1 MILLP
6 LEDLKIISKSAVL
19 RSLLILLR
27 LVMIWLLAHIQRY
40 SEIKNR
46 RETHQLIEIIAYC
59 ILVDATK

>member
-1 MILLP
+1 
-6 LEDLKIISKSAVL
+6 
-19 RSLLILLR
+19 LILLR